1 MYETKEIKSL
11 EWLNDYDKVIK
22 YLDGNIKSYLTVRNY
37 LNALIVL
44 LLNDVKYKDALI
56 SYQNK
61 RDDYNEKYQQQQES
75 GEMSDKQKENWIPL
89 DEIQDFVTEMNGEV
103 KHLKLRKDLSTSDL
117 MLVQDRFMVKFWTTY
132 PIRNDLANTRV
143 LAKKAFNQLS
153 NEDRANNNY
162 LIVSSNNIALHIS
175 NYKTKKQYGIKTIK
189 ITDGH
194 VIRYM
199 RDWLKVSPNP
209 EYILIDLKTK
219 RAMTGNQITTN
230 FRRIFEDGFGKKVST
245 TLLRQIVISHTFGKQ
260 IQDMDEMADIMMHSK
275 STQQTIYNKQL
286 PVVEST

>member
-1 MYETKEIKSL
+1 MVNLNEIIHKNRPAIVESSIKAYVNNIRKLHEKMYKTKEIKSL

-117 MLVQDRFMVKFWTTY
+117 MLV
-132 PIRNDLANTRV
+132 
-143 LAKKAFNQLS
+143 
-153 NEDRANNNY
+153 
-162 LIVSSNNIALHIS
+162 
-175 NYKTKKQYGIKTIK
+175 
-189 ITDGH
+189 
-194 VIRYM
+194 
-199 RDWLKVSPNP
+199 
-209 EYILIDLKTK
+209 
-219 RAMTGNQITTN
+219 
-230 FRRIFEDGFGKKVST
+230 
-245 TLLRQIVISHTFGKQ
+245 LRQIHG
-260 IQDMDEMADIMMHSK
+260 
-275 STQQTIYNKQL
+275 
-286 PVVEST
+286 

>member
-1 MYETKEIKSL
+1 MYKTKEIKSL

-22 YLDGNIKSYLTVRNY
+22 YLDENIKSYLTVRNY

-143 LAKKAFNQLS
+143 LSKKAFNQLS

-245 TLLRQIVISHTFGKQ
+245 TLLRQIVISHTFGKH